1 MSKVPPVGPYEAQD
15 LDVPHPAVGDTFLG
29 GEHLYHYTEATTL
42 KLTRNLTSW
51 RLPSAAGNT
60 DVYEPHETCT
70 TVR

>member
-15 LDVPHPAVGDTFLG
+15 LDVPHPPRGDTFLG
-29 GEHLYHYTEATTL
+29 GEHLYHYTETTTL

-51 RLPSAAGNT
+51 RLPSAADIK
-60 DVYEPHETCT
+60 DVYEPHETFA